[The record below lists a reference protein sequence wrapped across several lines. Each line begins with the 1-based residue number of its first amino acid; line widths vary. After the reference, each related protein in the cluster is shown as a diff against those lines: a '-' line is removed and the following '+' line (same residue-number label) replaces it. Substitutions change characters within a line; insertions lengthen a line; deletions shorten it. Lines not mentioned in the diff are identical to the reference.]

1 MLHILIILRLA
12 LLRPKRARGEV
23 HTTGDRQG
31 ASLAA
36 VGLGGAEQKQH
47 HNEGFCQGPKTQ
59 TRLYM
64 MPKSFR
70 IRSRV

>member
-12 LLRPKRARGEV
+12 LLLPKRARGEV
-23 HTTGDRQG
+23 RTTGDRQG
-31 ASLAA
+31 ASWAA
-36 VGLGGAEQKQH
+36 VVLGGAEQKPD
-47 HNEGFCQGPKTQ
+47 HNEGFFQGPNTQ